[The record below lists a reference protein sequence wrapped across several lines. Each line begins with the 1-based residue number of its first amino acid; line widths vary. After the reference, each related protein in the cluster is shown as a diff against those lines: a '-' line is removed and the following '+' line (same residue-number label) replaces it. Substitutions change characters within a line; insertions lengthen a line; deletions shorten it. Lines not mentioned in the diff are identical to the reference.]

1 MCAAF
6 LLWAFAP
13 AVGRAET
20 MAGALARAYANNPN
34 IGQQR
39 AALRA
44 LDENSPKARA
54 GWLPTVVATGY
65 AGRSYLYQ
73 RDPPSRGALSTS
85 GVDPADDESLK
96 QPRGQKFKASPRGY
110 GMSVTQPIFDGFK
123 TLNNVRQAESQIFGG
138 REILRAVEQDTLLAT
153 ATAYMDV
160 LRDMAIVGLRTS
172 NIAVL
177 KVQASH
183 TRERI
188 SIGQATE
195 ADAAQS
201 EAALAQARSDYFAA
215 RGLLQASMATYRQLV
230 GVEARSLQPVKSVES
245 ILPKTLDAAV
255 EIALREH
262 PAIVSALYA
271 ADAASFAV
279 KITESALYPSAGIT
293 GSINRDLDLE
303 GMTGKKSFTAAVV
316 GQINVPIYQGGSDY
330 ASIRQAKER
339 AGQARLVVDLE
350 RNQARANVATSWAQW
365 QAAKA
370 QILSTQSAVKAA
382 EIALVAMRGE
392 AEAGQRTT
400 FDVLAA
406 QQTLLNARVS
416 HVVAQRTRVVS
427 AYAILAASGQLT
439 ARSLGIPHRYDPKPN
454 FEQVEK
460 GRLGSVLRDPNKP
473 HRTF

>member
-1 MCAAF
+1 MCVRRF

-230 GVEARSLQPVKSVES
+230 GVEPGSLQPAKSVEVDL
-245 ILPKTLDAAV
+245 LPKISNSQLS
-255 EIALREH
+255 IALREH
-262 PAIVSALYA
+262 PAIVSAALCPPTPR
-271 ADAASFAV
+271 ASRV
-279 KITESALYPSAGIT
+279 KIAESALYPRASII
-293 GSINRDLDLE
+293 GSVNRDLDLGGHDWEKVLHRCGGGANKCADLPRRLRLCVDTTSE
-303 GMTGKKSFTAAVV
+303 GACRTG
-316 GQINVPIYQGGSDY
+316 
-330 ASIRQAKER
+330 ASC
-339 AGQARLVVDLE
+339 G
-350 RNQARANVATSWAQW
+350 
-365 QAAKA
+365 
-370 QILSTQSAVKAA
+370 
-382 EIALVAMRGE
+382 
-392 AEAGQRTT
+392 
-400 FDVLAA
+400 
-406 QQTLLNARVS
+406 
-416 HVVAQRTRVVS
+416 
-427 AYAILAASGQLT
+427 
-439 ARSLGIPHRYDPKPN
+439 
-454 FEQVEK
+454 
-460 GRLGSVLRDPNKP
+460 
-473 HRTF
+473 